1 MASEALPE
9 DLTRDLER
17 RLEAEQVAE
26 RLPSI
31 VEGVVR
37 EGRVLWWGA
46 RGTAGLA
53 GDVPATPATP
63 ATQYRIGSIT
73 KTFVAAAVMR
83 LRDGGSLDLGDRI
96 GSHLQELSD
105 LPVTIGQLLSHTSGL
120 RAETPGPWWERT
132 PGGSFADLVSSAL
145 KPDGLL
151 CRPGRRFHYSNVGYA
166 VLGELVARQR
176 GAPFEQVVVSEL
188 LEPLG
193 MTRTTARPEPPYAS
207 GLAVHPHADVVLHE
221 PEHDARAMAPAGQ
234 LWSTIDDLATWSNVL
249 SGGRPDVLS
258 SESAAEMSEPVGIV
272 DLPDRPWDRAY
283 GLGLQLL
290 NEGGIRRYGHTGAMP
305 GFWAILLVDAKTR
318 YVVVGLANS
327 TYSGLRP
334 AYFDELLTL
343 VTTRHPVPQPPF
355 RPDLAVDEAMELIGT
370 WYWGPVEYAI
380 RLAGEGRLELR
391 AAREG
396 RDCMFHPRGDGTYV
410 GDAGYFHGEQMV
422 PVRRADGSVSHL
434 DIASFVF
441 TRSPYD
447 PSADIPGGVDEGGWR
462 AG

>member
-1 MASEALPE
+1 MAAEPLPE

-17 RLEAEQVAE
+17 RLEAEQIAE

-46 RGTAGLA
+46 RGTTGLD
-53 GDVPATPATP
+53 GDAVATPS
-63 ATQYRIGSIT
+63 TQYRIGSIT
-73 KTFVAAAVMR
+73 KTFVAVAVMR
-83 LRDGGSLDLGDRI
+83 LRDEGSLDLADRI
-96 GSHLQELSD
+96 RSHLPELSE
-105 LPVTIGQLLSHTSGL
+105 LPVTVGQLLSHTSGL

-145 KPDGLL
+145 GPEGLL

-166 VLGELVARQR
+166 VLGELVTRLR
-176 GAPFEQVVVSEL
+176 GMPFEQVVLSDF

-193 MTRTTARPEPPYAS
+193 MTRTTARPEPPHAA
-207 GLAVHPHADVVLHE
+207 GLAVHPHADVVHHE

-234 LWSTIDDLATWSNVL
+234 LWSTIEDLAKWSQVL

-258 SESAAEMSEPVGIV
+258 SETAAEMSEPIGIV
-272 DLPDRPWDRAY
+272 DLPDRPWDRGY
-283 GLGLQLL
+283 GLGLQLV
-290 NEGGIRRYGHTGAMP
+290 NYGGTRRFGHTGAMP
-305 GFWAILLVDAKTR
+305 GHWAILLVDAKTR
-318 YVVVGLANS
+318 YAVVALANS

-334 AYFDELLTL
+334 AYFDELLSL
-343 VTTRHPVPQPPF
+343 VASRHPVPKPPF
-355 RPDLAVDEAMELIGT
+355 QPEVAGNEAMELIGT
-370 WYWGPVEYAI
+370 WFWGPVEYAI

-391 AAREG
+391 ATREG
-396 RDCMFHPRGDGTYV
+396 RDCYFHPREDGTYV

-422 PVRRADGSVSHL
+422 PVRRPDGSVSHL

-441 TRSPYD
+441 TRTPYD
-447 PSADIPGGVDEGGWR
+447 PTADIPGGVDETGWHVR
-462 AG
+462 